1 MKTRPLH
8 SLIVLLLAIALADAK
23 PPKSVPNLDFTKG
36 AKIPAG
42 ATHDWNLGATGLRGW
57 IYSNKLTTTGARQIK
72 VTKVWPGSPADG
84 VIKVGDV
91 ILGAGGKPFAKDA
104 RKEFG
109 QALTIAEAADGK
121 LALSVWSDGTT
132 QERTVPLQVLGA
144 YSATAPYDC
153 PKSAKILELGC
164 ESLAKRMADPTYKAG
179 AIPRSLNALALLAS
193 GNPKYLP
200 LVKREAE
207 WASNFQ
213 SKGMAT
219 WYYGYVIMLLAEYHM
234 VTGDDS
240 IKPGLERLA
249 LEAARGQSIVG
260 SWGHGFAQ
268 EDGRLGGYGMM
279 NAPGIPLTISMVM
292 AQGAGLNNKEVADA
306 IERSAKLLRFYEG
319 KGSIPYGDHAPWT
332 QNHDGNGKTGMAG
345 VLFNLMEEEKPA
357 KFFSKMALISHEGER
372 DTGHTGNFWNMTWAM
387 PAVNITGPHGT
398 GAWMK
403 EFGAWYFDLARGWDG
418 QFRHQGPPQPGPD
431 KTRGWDSSGAYLLAY
446 ALPLKK
452 IWLTGA
458 KEGGLP
464 PLSAK
469 EAQAIVYAG
478 RGWTNADRNS
488 AYDQLNTEVLY
499 ETLCSWS
506 PVVRKRAAAALV
518 RRNEAKVDVLV
529 RMLGSD
535 DLYQNLGAC
544 DVLLQLKSKGAE
556 AIPTLI
562 ETLDA
567 DDMWLRVQAA
577 EALGTMGQAGMTA
590 LPKLLEMIAV
600 GPTKEDPRAM
610 EQRFLTMMVFKNML
624 GRHSLEG
631 VDKQKLFAAILAGL
645 KNDDGRARG
654 SIGSVYNKL
663 SYEQIKP
670 LLPAIHEAVVK
681 PAPSGIMFADGIRLA
696 GLKLLAKHRI
706 KEGIPLCIE
715 LMDIQRWNKNSR
727 IMGNLKILES
737 YGPAAKSAL
746 PGMRQLAA
754 DLKKHREQKM
764 LAPHMK
770 YLDELIAKLEKADA
784 STAEPLRS
792 IKD

>member
-1 MKTRPLH
+1 MNTRVL
-8 SLIVLLLAIALADAK
+8 SLLVLALLPVVQAR
-23 PPKSVPNLDFTKG
+23 PPKSVPNPDFTKG
-36 AKIPAG
+36 AEIPQG
-42 ATHDWNLGATGLRGW
+42 ATHDWNLGATGMRGW
-57 IYSNKLTTTGARQIK
+57 MYSNKLTTTGARQIK

-84 VIKVGDV
+84 VIMVGDV
-91 ILGAGGKPFAKDA
+91 ILGVGGKPFAKDA

-109 QALTIAEAADGK
+109 QALTATEAADGK
-121 LALSVWSDGTT
+121 LALSIWRDGAA
-132 QERTVPLQVLGA
+132 QNVTVPLQVLGA

-153 PKSAKILELGC
+153 AKSAKILELGC
-164 ESLAKRMADPTYKAG
+164 ESLAKRMADPKYKAG

-219 WYYGYVIMLLAEYHM
+219 WYYGYVIMLLAEYQM

-240 IKPGLERLA
+240 FKPGLERLA

-260 SWGHGFAQ
+260 SWGHGFA
-268 EDGRLGGYGMM
+268 EGDGRLGGYGMM

-292 AQGAGLNNKEVADA
+292 AQGAGLNQKEVADA

-398 GAWMK
+398 GAWME
-403 EFGAWYFDLARGWDG
+403 EFGAWYYDLARGWNG
-418 QFRHQGPPQPGPD
+418 EFKHQGPPQPGPD

-458 KEGGLP
+458 KEGGLA

-469 EAQAIVYAG
+469 EAQSIVHSG
-478 RGWTNADRNS
+478 RGWTNADRYS
-488 AYDQLNTEVLY
+488 AYDQINTEVLY
-499 ETLCSWS
+499 ETLGSWS

-518 RRNEAKVDVLV
+518 RRNEASIETVV

-535 DLYQNLGAC
+535 DLHQRLGAC
-544 DVLLQLKSKGAE
+544 DVLLQLKGKGA
-556 AIPTLI
+556 AAAPALI
-562 ETLDA
+562 EALEA

-577 EALGTMGQAGMTA
+577 EALGTMGEAGMVA

-610 EQRFLTMMVFKNML
+610 EQRFLTMMVFKNMI

-631 VDKQKLFAAILAGL
+631 VDKKRLFAAIRAGL

-670 LLPAIHEAVVK
+670 LLPAIHEAVVT

-706 KEGIPLCIE
+706 EEGIPLCIE

-727 IMGNLKILES
+727 IMGNLKILDS
-737 YGPAAKSAL
+737 YGPAAKSVL

-764 LAPHMK
+764 LAEHMK
-770 YLDELIAKLEKADA
+770 YLDRLIAKLEKADA

-792 IKD
+792 LKD